1 MVEAGARRRI
11 AVLLFNLGGPDGQAD
26 VRPFLYNLFSDRRIV
41 GLSWG
46 VRHLLAGFISTTR
59 AKSARA
65 NYAKMGGGSPL
76 LGETMRQAEALQ
88 KRMNRSKD
96 REVRVF
102 VGMRYW
108 TPFIP
113 DVAREVA
120 AWKPDETV
128 VLPLYPQFSS
138 TTTLSGFD
146 VFDRAYPGS
155 AKKICCYAA
164 DPEFI
169 AAHVH
174 VVRNWLK
181 MLPSERG
188 AVRILFSA
196 HGLPERI
203 IQAGDPYQEQIEATV
218 RRIMASVEAEMGA
231 DTPDFRV
238 CYQSRVG
245 RLVWIGPSTE
255 EALHEAGVDGKAV
268 LVVPIAFVSEHIETR
283 VELDMDYAMLAGE
296 VGIRNYA
303 RAPTLGIAPAF
314 IGMLAGQVERALA
327 SDEPIVGD
335 HHCAANHALC
345 PRRRAA

>member
-1 MVEAGARRRI
+1 MSRPRRI

-26 VRPFLYNLFSDRRIV
+26 VRPFLYNLFSDRRII
-41 GLSWG
+41 GLPWG

-65 NYAKMGGGSPL
+65 NYMKMGGGSPL
-76 LGETMRQAEALQ
+76 LAETRKQAEALQ
-88 KRMNRSKD
+88 KRLNRKKG

-108 TPFIP
+108 KPFID
-113 DVAREVA
+113 DVARDIREWEA
-120 AWKPDETV
+120 DETV

-146 VFDRAYPGS
+146 VFDRAFDGPS
-155 AKKICCYAA
+155 RKVCCYAA
-164 DPEFI
+164 DAAFI
-169 AAHVH
+169 DAHARTVLA
-174 VVRNWLK
+174 WLK
-181 MLPSERG
+181 LLAPERG

-203 IQAGDPYQEQIEATV
+203 IEAGDPYQEQVEATV
-218 RRIMASVEAEMGA
+218 ARVMAAVGNTLGA
-231 DTPDFRV
+231 DMPDHRV

-255 EALHEAGVDGKAV
+255 EALHEAATDGRSV
-268 LVVPIAFVSEHIETR
+268 LVVPIAFVSEHIETK
-283 VELDMDYAMLAGE
+283 VELDMDYAMLAGDL
-296 VGIRNYA
+296 GILNYA
-303 RAPTLGIAPAF
+303 RAPTLGVMPGF
-314 IGMLAGQVERALA
+314 IDALAGQVDKALA
-327 SDEPIVGD
+327 SDEPVIGD
-335 HHCAANHALC
+335 HHCAANHSLC